1 MCGPAST
8 AAPACRGAQDA
19 DGNPVVSPTTVDYT
33 GIKLGDVQ
41 GWAPTPGTFGFNKN
55 YCVAGAPQFT
65 GVPALMCKKGR
76 HHTQTP
82 RTLLGA
88 RTAHP
93 SARCGLFVGR

>member
-55 YCVAGAPQFT
+55 YCVAGAEFESGATVGGIMIQMSTENVSEARDYWRFASLYVFT
-65 GVPALMCKKGR
+65 DCHV
-76 HHTQTP
+76 
-82 RTLLGA
+82 
-88 RTAHP
+88 
-93 SARCGLFVGR
+93 S

>member
-1 MCGPAST
+1 MHMPSCTALFDVMCGPAST

-76 HHTQTP
+76 HHT
-82 RTLLGA
+82 
-88 RTAHP
+88 
-93 SARCGLFVGR
+93 